1 MDPMEA
7 EEPAADDVEGEG
19 SSTRTAR
26 ADRPYLGPA
35 PSGEDLLRAE
45 GRMILARWIAT
56 PWVFVQ
62 VLTYSTLPYPPGV
75 RTRALILA
83 AALPVGNLVLLLL
96 RSLVRTRRDARAL
109 ALGGLAYDIV
119 LASAFVWLY
128 AFDQI
133 SAVWAVLFILPLEG
147 ALLFS
152 LQGALG
158 SWAAV
163 TALYAGREVWAS
175 HRYGFPVLEESVSFR
190 MGIGLLIAL
199 VAGLMARDLLR
210 QRAKVS
216 RALDDLRRVDTLR
229 ATLVSTLAH
238 DVRNPLTA
246 IRGALATIRS
256 RRQRMGERE
265 VAQLLEVADHQ
276 SERLERLSL
285 GLLELARLE
294 RGTLPLDVEDIALR
308 PAVQRAIGFVP
319 NGGTVEVRVPSGMS
333 VRADPARLEQVLV
346 NLTSNALDHGEAP
359 FVIEATQS
367 DGWVT
372 LEVCD
377 RGPGVP
383 ADRLGS
389 LFEPFRSGDAG
400 GSVGLGLAIV
410 KGLVEAHG
418 GRVSYRPNEPTGSR
432 FTIELPAPAAG

>member
-1 MDPMEA
+1 
-7 EEPAADDVEGEG
+7 
-19 SSTRTAR
+19 
-26 ADRPYLGPA
+26 
-35 PSGEDLLRAE
+35 
-45 GRMILARWIAT
+45 MILARWIAT

-62 VLTYSTLPYPPGV
+62 VLTYSTLPYPAGV

-83 AALPVGNLVLLLL
+83 TALPLGNAVLWFL
-96 RSLVRTRRDARAL
+96 RRLVRTRRDARSL
-109 ALGGLAYDIV
+109 SLGGLAFDILV
-119 LASAFVWLY
+119 ASAFVWLF

-133 SAVWAVLFILPLEG
+133 SAIWAVLFILPLEG

-152 LQGALG
+152 LVGALG
-158 SWAAV
+158 AWAAV
-163 TALYAGREVWAS
+163 TLLYAGREVWAS
-175 HRYGFPVLEESVSFR
+175 SRYGFPVLEESVSFR

-210 QRAKVS
+210 QRARVT
-216 RALDDLRRVDTLR
+216 RALDDLRRVDALR

-246 IRGALATIRS
+246 IRGALQTLRS
-256 RRQRMGERE
+256 RRDRMEPEQAGH
-265 VAQLLEVADHQ
+265 LLKVADHQ

-294 RGTLPLDVEDIALR
+294 RGTLPLQVEDVALR
-308 PAVQRAIGFVP
+308 PAVERAMAFLSDGAK
-319 NGGTVEVRVPSGMS
+319 VEVRVPPETM

-346 NLTSNALDHGEAP
+346 NLTSNALEHGQAP
-359 FVIEATQS
+359 FIIEASQQ

-377 RGPGVP
+377 RGDGVP
-383 ADRLGS
+383 PERRNS
-389 LFEPFRSGDAG
+389 LFEPFRSRDAG
-400 GSVGLGLAIV
+400 SSVGLGLAIV

-418 GRVSYRPNEPTGSR
+418 GRVAYRPNDPQGSR
-432 FTIELPAPAAG
+432 FRVELPGSQDG

>member
-1 MDPMEA
+1 
-7 EEPAADDVEGEG
+7 
-19 SSTRTAR
+19 
-26 ADRPYLGPA
+26 
-35 PSGEDLLRAE
+35 
-45 GRMILARWIAT
+45 MILARWIAA

-62 VLTYSTLPYPPGV
+62 VLTYSTMPYPPGV
-75 RTRALILA
+75 RTLALILA
-83 AALPVGNLVLLLL
+83 AALLIGNVLLFLL
-96 RSLVRTRRDARAL
+96 RRRAKTRSDARVFAF
-109 ALGGLAYDIV
+109 GGLAFDILV
-119 LASAFVWLY
+119 GSAFVWLY
-128 AFDQI
+128 AFDETT
-133 SAVWAVLFILPLEG
+133 ATWAVLFILPLEG

-152 LQGALG
+152 LLGALG

-163 TALYAGREVWAS
+163 TALYAGQQVWAAN
-175 HRYGFPVLEESVSFR
+175 RYGFPVLAESVSFI
-190 MGIGLLIAL
+190 GIGLLIAL

-210 QRAKVS
+210 QRAKVG
-216 RALDDLRRVDTLR
+216 RALDDLRRVDSLR

-256 RRQRMGERE
+256 RGADLGEPQ
-265 VAQLLEVADHQ
+265 VARLLEVVDRQ

-294 RGTLPLDVEDIALR
+294 RGTLTLEFETIALR
-308 PAVQRAIGFVP
+308 PAVERAMGFVP
-319 NGGTVEVRVPSGMS
+319 DGSQVEVRVPPQLS

-346 NLTSNALDHGEAP
+346 NLITNALDHGQAP
-359 FVIEATQS
+359 FVIEATHR

-383 ADRLGS
+383 AERQGV
-389 LFEPFRSGDAG
+389 LFEPFRSGEAG

-418 GRVSYRPNEPTGSR
+418 GRVSYRPNEPRGSR
-432 FTIELPAPAAG
+432 FTIELPSASKAEPTTRS